1 MWIYKNNPDNS
12 ARFILGECGKRPLVC
27 LGVNPSTAVPKKLDR
42 TLSRVRNESIEK
54 KFDGWIM
61 LNLYPQRATDPAE
74 IHSAIDEGIHKK
86 NLEHI
91 KGIFCSNSDL
101 TVWAAWGGL
110 IRKRAFLRKC
120 LIDIVNSI
128 EPYSV
133 KWVSMGGRPDAP
145 IPSTDLG
152 KVIHPHHP
160 LYLRKGLPLDPFDIK
175 VYLNKLKSKG
185 ANEPR
190 HSGSVQAVKIT
201 IKQALQSIKKLK
213 KQHSIDKV
221 LYLNGVRK
229 DPSLAFDEKYQRTFK
244 GYYRVRQRSAE
255 FYNSFF
261 KLLHLAAIGS
271 KKETIGSLM
280 GHLFKETHE
289 RHLSFCSKLLA
300 TLRDDA
306 VIFDRNVATRL
317 RVPYGVLP
325 RQNWLSEAERRYDLI
340 KCGVEKIVN
349 QSNWASIE
357 KKFDENF
364 PEAVNLSKLRKADLI
379 LGSLL

>member
-27 LGVNPSTAVPKKLDR
+27 FGVNPSTAVPEKLDR

-74 IHSAIDEGIHKK
+74 IRSEIDEGIHKK

-91 KGIFCSNSDL
+91 KGIFCSNSNL

-110 IRKRAFLRKC
+110 IRQRAFLRKC

-133 KWVSMGGRPDAP
+133 KWVSMGGLVAQM
-145 IPSTDLG
+145 
-152 KVIHPHHP
+152 HPHHP

-190 HSGSVQAVKIT
+190 RSGSVQAVEIT
-201 IKQALQSIKKLK
+201 IKQTLQSIKKLK

-244 GYYRVRQRSAE
+244 GYYRVRQQNAK
-255 FYNSFF
+255 FYSSFF
-261 KLLHLAAIGS
+261 ELLRLAARRS

-280 GHLFKETHE
+280 NHLFKETHE

-379 LGSLL
+379 LWSLL